1 MRERERKRDAN
12 LQFLLEHVDEGDSE
26 TLRLVHEQL
35 RVAVLSRCH
44 LQVTVRALHD
54 LRQQLHVLLTRVCEA
69 DRPHRRNGLHNDAP
83 SNETVTN

>member
-1 MRERERKRDAN
+1 
-12 LQFLLEHVDEGDSE
+12 
-26 TLRLVHEQL
+26 
-35 RVAVLSRCH
+35 VAVLSRCH